1 MDTMNARGAAQERLR
16 CAFACSRCA
25 MHIYEHLR
33 PGDNRLCAAL
43 DIIADYLAALPG
55 GVAAG
60 SDLVAA
66 MWEAEQAMAGAA
78 DESPVAL
85 ATASVVLLC
94 RAVLGH
100 VEGEALADIE
110 IEAFQ
115 ACWYAAKATNTVL
128 DEGEG
133 QPTIPTTIVT
143 RHDIQALAQAFLL
156 WQDYW
161 HDHEP
166 RLPGKDG

>member
-1 MDTMNARGAAQERLR
+1 MRAVDTMDARGAAQQRLR
-16 CAFACSRCA
+16 CAFACSHCA
-25 MHIYEHLR
+25 MHIYEYLR

-43 DIIADYLAALPG
+43 DSLAGYLAATPPTRP
-55 GVAAG
+55 AG
-60 SDLVAA
+60 NDLVAA
-66 MWEAEQAMAGAA
+66 MWEAEQATAGAA

-100 VEGEALADIE
+100 VEGEALADVE

-115 ACWYAAKATNTVL
+115 ACWYAAKATDMVL

-133 QPTIPTTIVT
+133 QPTIPTAVVT

-161 HDHEP
+161 HDH
-166 RLPGKDG
+166 